1 MKAVALSVLA
11 FHRIVSTRV
20 ARNIVANYAGSA
32 ISAAAPLIAVPF
44 LVTALGPSMWGLV
57 AFATVLVSTLA
68 ILNAGLAQSM
78 VREIGLRWSMGEAG
92 RSATR
97 RLMFSYE
104 RIYWIAALVIAA
116 AVFPF
121 AGVIVHRWLNIDGV
135 PPGVATASVQ
145 LAIALFFVQLPS
157 AIYRTTLSALQA
169 QVLQNGVQVVAAVIK
184 AVGGVAIALMTR
196 SIIAYLVWLVVVSA
210 LETLALAVLAWR
222 QMPGGRAGLKWDTA
236 EVRKTLQFSATM
248 SLVVTLGMATTMVDK
263 FYVSGHFPIAQL
275 GVYSI
280 AASVGFGVLQ
290 VSYPV
295 FNAVLPRLVEVGGDA
310 AARKRANLKL
320 LGIMGAI
327 VVLFGAAY
335 LVAGDFALSVW
346 LQDRALSV
354 QVKQVLDLILISS
367 ALNMVY
373 NIGYTNWVSLGESR
387 WVASINVVSFA
398 AALIV
403 TPVSIDLFGLKGAAA
418 ALIAMNSIGAISAIV
433 WLILSGSRES
443 LLVSDKS

>member
-11 FHRIVSTRV
+11 FHRIARTRV

-44 LVTALGPSMWGLV
+44 LVRALGQSMWGLV

-68 ILNAGLAQSM
+68 ILNSGLAQSM
-78 VREIGLRWSMGEAG
+78 VREIGIRWSLGDGG

-97 RLMFSYE
+97 RLIFSYE
-104 RIYWIAALVIAA
+104 RIYWIAALLITAM
-116 AVFPF
+116 VFPF
-121 AGVIVHRWLNIDGV
+121 AGLIVNRWLNVEGV
-135 PPGVATASVQ
+135 PPGIATASVQ

-169 QVLQNGVQVVAAVIK
+169 QVVQNGVQVAAAIIK
-184 AVGGVAIALMTR
+184 AIGGVTIALMTR
-196 SIIAYLVWLVVVSA
+196 SIIAYLAWLVVVSA

-222 QMPGGRAGLKWDTA
+222 QMPGGRAGLGWDAA

-248 SLVVTLGMATTMVDK
+248 SLVVMLGMATTMVDK
-263 FYVSGHFPIAQL
+263 FYVSGQFPIAQL

-290 VSYPV
+290 VSYPI

-310 AARKRANLKL
+310 AARRRANVKL
-320 LGIMGAI
+320 LGIIGAI
-327 VVLFGAAY
+327 VILFGAAY
-335 LVAGDFALSVW
+335 LVAGDFALSLW
-346 LQDRALSV
+346 LQDRALSD
-354 QVKQVLDLILISS
+354 QVRQVLDLILISS

-387 WVASINVVSFA
+387 WVASINVVSFV

-403 TPVSIDLFGLKGAAA
+403 TPISIHLFGLKGAAA
-418 ALIAMNSIGAISAIV
+418 ALIAINSIGAVSSIV
-433 WLILSGSRES
+433 WLLLSGSRGRS
-443 LLVSDKS
+443 LVSDKS